1 MVNVNYIDFL
11 LKQGFMA
18 FQYIFKR
25 YELKYLLNKDQKN
38 RILERIAPYMSLD
51 KYGRS
56 VIRNVYFDTYN
67 YRLIRRS
74 IDKPEYKE
82 KLRIRA
88 YERASADSAIFVELK
103 KKYQSVVYKR
113 RISMPQKD
121 ALSWICDKIPIPRST
136 QISREIEYFRDFY
149 GTLRPTAFLSYER
162 EAYYS
167 CNDSDFRITFDENIL
182 SRRCELTLDSEA
194 FGLPVLDNDLT
205 LMEIKCSSG
214 IPMWMT
220 SILSDEKVYK
230 TSFSKYGTAYCK
242 YIFPNFTCKEIPEHV
257 QRFI

>member
-1 MVNVNYIDFL
+1 
-11 LKQGFMA
+11 MA
-18 FQYIFKR
+18 FQYVFKR
-25 YELKYLLNKDQKN
+25 YELKYILNKDQKD
-38 RILERIAPYMSLD
+38 RFLDRIAPYMYLD
-51 KYGRS
+51 RYGRS
-56 VIRNVYFDTYN
+56 IIRNIYFDTDN

-88 YERASADSAIFVELK
+88 YERASADSTIFVELK

-136 QISREIEYFRDFY
+136 QISREIEYFRNFY
-149 GTLRPTAFLSYER
+149 ETLSPTVFLSYIR

-167 CNDSDFRITFDENIL
+167 RDNSDFRVTFDENIL
-182 SRRCELTLDSEA
+182 SRCCELTLDSEA
-194 FGLPVLDNDLT
+194 FGQLVLDDNLT
-205 LMEIKCSSG
+205 LMEIKCSGG

-220 SILSDEKVYK
+220 SVLSDEKVYK

-242 YIFPNFTCKEIPEHV
+242 YIFPNFNCKEIPEHV